1 MALAGC
7 SVKEDRSS
15 CPCTVMID
23 FTQMD
28 AVRHSAAD
36 VLAVTDGTP
45 VLYET
50 VPSERYGEQYSF
62 RVKRVSTVVDIS
74 SGWPERN
81 GAETGF
87 TVREGEQFPE
97 LYLDTEFLATDR
109 ESVTVTADLH
119 KVYCNVT
126 IDVRSEGVYPYSLAV
141 RGNVCGYD
149 EEGNPV
155 PGNFIY
161 QLVPDEHGLC
171 SVRIPRQSDA
181 SLILSITENEDV
193 LREFALGEYIIKS
206 GYDWTAEDLEDVEVV
221 VDYTKVDVTFRVN
234 DWQDT
239 VAPLLRRRWRNW

>member
-1 MALAGC
+1 MFQCALIMALAGC

-87 TVREGEQFPE
+87 TVTHYGLNDIISRVQNGMTVTSETFPAVDMFRMEVKSGEEVTE
-97 LYLDTEFLATDR
+97 LYFCVNAEI
-109 ESVTVTADLH
+109 VGI
-119 KVYCNVT
+119 T
-126 IDVRSEGVYPYSLAV
+126 IDH
-141 RGNVCGYD
+141 D
-149 EEGNPV
+149 
-155 PGNFIY
+155 
-161 QLVPDEHGLC
+161 
-171 SVRIPRQSDA
+171 
-181 SLILSITENEDV
+181 SII
-193 LREFALGEYIIKS
+193 F
-206 GYDWTAEDLEDVEVV
+206 
-221 VDYTKVDVTFRVN
+221 
-234 DWQDT
+234 
-239 VAPLLRRRWRNW
+239 